1 MPGKKASWSLI
12 VIAALAIALATPG
25 GAAGWSAAP
34 ASGQEGHERGYDVRK
49 DRSNMVPMR
58 DGALLSTDIYFPDG
72 AEGPLSTI
80 LIRTPYNKENTYP
93 YRRTRSADDPGWIP
107 TFVSEGYVVVVQDIR
122 GRFESEGR
130 YRVRYSDR
138 DDGYDT
144 VEWLINQPWSDQ
156 KVATFGCSYLGET
169 QLALSAAKH
178 PNHIAA
184 MPQAPSAA
192 YYAPGRP
199 WSSFDGGVFELAQTA
214 GWFLNSG
221 TTVFMQPPDHVDREE
236 WFKGDMA
243 RKFMVYPDAGRENAF
258 QAYQHLPIVDIV
270 KNRRMTHT
278 DYEEYA
284 SNPPESD
291 YFYDN
296 DFVRSNDTF
305 DVPALYIDSW
315 YDFGVDDTLTMF
327 NQMRDKAVSERA
339 RRNQFVIVAPSTHCG
354 WERAT
359 ENTIVGER
367 ELGDARKDFQDIYM
381 RWMAHW
387 LKGDDNGITDMPRVQ
402 YYLMGANEWRS
413 DDYWP
418 PSGTTSEKIYL
429 QSGGR
434 ANSRFGDGTLSW
446 SVPSGDQP
454 ADRFTYDPATPVPTR
469 GGNTCCTGFPE
480 GSGGYDQSTNEMR
493 ADILVYT
500 SEPLEEGIEVT
511 GDLGAVLYVGSDAKD
526 TDFTLKLVDVYPD
539 GRAFNIQEGARRMR
553 YRDNLSVPVWMEAG
567 EVYEIQLD
575 LHAAS
580 NYFAK
585 GHRIRVEVSSSNFP
599 RWSRNLN
606 TGGNNYDETEWVV
619 ANQIVHHSA
628 EYPSHVILPI
638 VKSGT
643 VADDE

>member
-1 MPGKKASWSLI
+1 MPGKRASWSLI
-12 VIAALAIALATPG
+12 AIAALAIALATPG
-25 GAAGWSAAP
+25 GAAGWSVAP
-34 ASGQEGHERGYDVRK
+34 ASGQQGHEGGYEVRK

-58 DGALLSTDIYFPDG
+58 DGTLLSTDIYFPDG
-72 AEGPLSTI
+72 AEGPVSTI

-93 YRRTRSADDPGWIP
+93 YRRTRDADDPGWIP
-107 TFVSEGYVVVVQDIR
+107 TFVSEGYAVVVQDIR
-122 GRFESEGR
+122 GRFESAGR

-144 VEWLINQPWSDQ
+144 VEWLIKQPWSDQ

-236 WFKGDMA
+236 WFKGEMA
-243 RKFMVYPDAGRENAF
+243 RKFMVFPDAGRENAF
-258 QAYQHLPIVDIV
+258 QAYQHLPVVDIV
-270 KNRRMTHT
+270 KNRGMTHT

-296 DFVRSNDTF
+296 DFVRSSDTF
-305 DVPALYIDSW
+305 DNAALYIDSW

-327 NQMRDKAVSERA
+327 NQMRDQAVSEHA
-339 RRNQFVIVAPSTHCG
+339 RDNQFVIVAPSTHCD
-354 WERAT
+354 WESAT
-359 ENTIVGER
+359 ENTIIGER
-367 ELGDARKDFQDIYM
+367 ELGDARKDFRDIYM
-381 RWMAHW
+381 RWMARW
-387 LKGDDNGITDMPRVQ
+387 LKGEDNGITEMPRVQ

-418 PSGTTSEKIYL
+418 PAGTTNEKIYL
-429 QSGGR
+429 HSGGR
-434 ANSRFGDGTLSW
+434 ANSRFGDGGLSW
-446 SVPSGDQP
+446 AAPEGDQP
-454 ADRFTYDPATPVPTR
+454 ADRFTYDPGTPVPTR
-469 GGNTCCTGFPE
+469 GGNTCCTGIPE

-526 TDFTLKLVDVYPD
+526 TDFTIKLVDVYPD
-539 GRAFNIQEGARRMR
+539 GRAFNIQEAARRMR
-553 YRDNLSVPVWMEAG
+553 YRDNLSVPVWMEEG
-567 EVYEIQLD
+567 EVYEIELD
-575 LHAAS
+575 MHASS
-580 NYFAK
+580 NYFAE
-585 GHRIRVEVSSSNFP
+585 GHRIRIEVSSSNFP
-599 RWSRNLN
+599 RFDRNLN

-619 ANQIVHHSA
+619 ANQIVHHSS

-638 VKSGT
+638 VRPGA

>member
-1 MPGKKASWSLI
+1 MPSRRTTWSLI
-12 VIAALAIALATPG
+12 VVAILAILLSTPAG
-25 GAAGWSAAP
+25 TAGWASAA
-34 ASGQEGHERGYDVRK
+34 ASGQDGHGGYEVRK

-58 DGALLSTDIYFPDG
+58 DGTLLSTDIYFPDG

-93 YRRTRSADDPGWIP
+93 YRRTQDPADRGWIP
-107 TFVSEGYVVVVQDIR
+107 TFVSKGYAVVVQDIR
-122 GRFESEGR
+122 GRFESAGR

-144 VEWLINQPWSDQ
+144 VEWLINQPWSNE

-169 QLALSAAKH
+169 QLALAAAKH
-178 PNHIAA
+178 PNHVAA
-184 MPQAPSAA
+184 IPQAPSAA

-243 RKFMVYPDAGRENAF
+243 RKFMVFPDAGRENAF
-258 QAYQHLPIVDIV
+258 EAYQHLPVVDIV
-270 KNRRMTHT
+270 KNRGMTHT

-284 SNPPESD
+284 ANPPESD

-305 DVPALYIDSW
+305 DTAALYIDSW

-327 NQMRDKAVSERA
+327 NQMREQAVSEHA

-359 ENTIVGER
+359 ENTIIGER

-387 LKGDDNGITDMPRVQ
+387 LDGEDNGITDMPRVQ

-413 DDYWP
+413 DEYWP
-418 PSGTTSEKIYL
+418 PTGTTTEKLYL

-446 SVPSGDQP
+446 SAPDGDQP
-454 ADRFTYDPATPVPTR
+454 ADRYTYDPGTPVPTR
-469 GGNTCCTGFPE
+469 GGNTCCTGFTE

-500 SEPLEEGIEVT
+500 SEPLEEGIEVS
-511 GDLGAVLYVGSDAKD
+511 GDLGGVLYVGSDAKD

-553 YRDNLSVPVWMEAG
+553 YRDNLSVPVWMEEG

-606 TGGNNYDETEWVV
+606 TGGNNFDETEWVL

-628 EYPSHVILPI
+628 QYPSHVILPI
-638 VKSGT
+638 VRSGA
-643 VADDE
+643 VADEE